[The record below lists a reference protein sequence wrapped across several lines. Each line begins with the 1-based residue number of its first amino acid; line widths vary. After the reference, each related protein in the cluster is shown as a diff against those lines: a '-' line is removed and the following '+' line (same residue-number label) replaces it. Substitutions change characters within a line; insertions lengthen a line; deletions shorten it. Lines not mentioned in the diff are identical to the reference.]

1 MNRFKILFALSGLM
15 ATSYAQERQ
24 DSIVQMEQV
33 TVTATRKAQSLA
45 SLPYAAEVM
54 QRNQLDRQLS
64 RTIPEALQGLP
75 GVFIQKTN
83 HAGGSPFVRGLTG
96 NQSLILV
103 DGIRLNNAIFRYG
116 PNQYMTLVDP
126 LIVDRIEV
134 VKGTGSVQYGSDAM
148 TGIINIHTQNLQ
160 FRDKPLWNHKLQS
173 RLTGN
178 GMETTWRPEIRY
190 EGKRFAFVLGADSK
204 RFGDLKG
211 GDTSGF
217 QRPSG
222 YSEKA
227 IDAKVKVDAGKDWV
241 ITLANHW
248 LAQDNVP
255 VYHKYRLENFAVN
268 TSDPISRGFSYLQ
281 VRKQYAKG
289 LVRQMDY
296 FVARQFIAEERYA
309 KKNGSNTTRYERDAV
324 STRSA
329 GADIF
334 MKFTG
339 YWDANSGVE
348 FYDDQIRSIRND
360 YSSAMLLQGNKR
372 GLYPD
377 RATYRNMAVYSMHH
391 FHWNRLNAEAGL
403 RYNRYMAKLTD
414 PALGEVALNPGAL
427 VFQGG
432 ISYRIAGKLYA
443 YANMSEGFRAPN
455 IDDLGT
461 LGIVDF
467 RYEIP
472 AYDLKPE
479 RSLNMESGVKYSAR
493 KTALSAS
500 VFRTN
505 LSGLIS
511 RIKTPAAIAGYDVYT
526 KVNVDKA
533 FIRGWEVQAS
543 IEPLK
548 GLQLAASGT
557 SLFGESIT
565 KTQPLR
571 RIPPFN
577 SRMSIGY
584 ARGNFSA
591 GLIYDHASPQRRLE
605 AGDKSDNRIPVGG
618 TPGFN
623 LLNAY
628 AGFEKGFLTTRLY
641 FSNIFNTDYRTHGS
655 GINGMGRAISLTT
668 IIQIS
673 QIKKQQ

>member
-1 MNRFKILFALSGLM
+1 MCFKQVLNCTLFSGISLNLQAQQ
-15 ATSYAQERQ
+15 AT
-24 DSIVQMEQV
+24 DSVVQMEQV
-33 TVTATRKAQSLA
+33 TVTATRKSQLLS
-45 SLPYAAEVM
+45 SLPYAAEVL
-54 QRNQLDRQLS
+54 QRSQLDRQVA
-64 RTIPEALQGLP
+64 RTVPEALQGVT

-103 DGIRLNNAIFRYG
+103 DGIRLNNSIFRFG

-148 TGIINIHTQNLQ
+148 TGVINIHTQRLQ
-160 FRDKPLWNHKLQS
+160 FTDKPVWKEKLQS

-178 GMETTWRPEIRY
+178 GMETTWRPELSY
-190 EGKRFAFVLGADSK
+190 QGKKIAFVIGGDTK
-204 RFGDLKG
+204 KFGDLKG
-211 GDTSGF
+211 GDTTGF

-227 IDAKVKVDAGKDWV
+227 FDAKFKVDAGRGWI
-241 ITLANHW
+241 ITMASHW
-248 LAQDNVP
+248 LEQDNVP

-268 TSDPISRGFSYLQ
+268 SSDPISRGFSYVQ
-281 VRKQYAKG
+281 VQKQFAKR
-289 LVRQMDY
+289 LVRQLD
-296 FVARQFIAEERYA
+296 FFTSRQFIAEERYSR
-309 KKNGSNTTRYERDAV
+309 KNGSNSTRYERDAI
-324 STRSA
+324 STLSA
-329 GADIF
+329 GADSY
-334 MKFTG
+334 MKFTD
-339 YWDANSGVE
+339 YWDANTGLE
-348 FYDDQIRSIRND
+348 MYADQVRSFRND
-360 YSSAMLLQGNKR
+360 YTAAMLPQGNKR

-377 RATYRNMAVYSMHH
+377 RAGYQNMAVYSMHH
-391 FHWNRLNAEAGL
+391 FHLKRLNVEAGL
-403 RYNRYMAKLTD
+403 RYNRYQANLTD
-414 PALGEVALNPGAL
+414 QTLGEVSLKPGAL

-432 ISYRIAGKLYA
+432 VSYRLTSKLYV
-443 YANMSEGFRAPN
+443 YANLSEGFRAPN

-479 RSLNMESGVKYSAR
+479 KSLNMEGGLKYNAR
-493 KTALSAS
+493 NLQVAAS

-511 RIKTPAAIAGYDVYT
+511 RIKTTAAIAGYDVYT

-533 FIRGWEVQAS
+533 YIRGWEAQAS
-543 IEPLK
+543 IEPIR
-548 GLQLAASGT
+548 GLSISASAT

-565 KTQPLR
+565 RSQPLR

-577 SRMSIGY
+577 GRLAAHYG
-584 ARGNFSA
+584 RGNFSV
-591 GLIYDHASPQRRLE
+591 GLMHDHASPQRRLE
-605 AGDKSDNRIPVGG
+605 AGDKADNRIPAGG

-623 LLNAY
+623 VVNAY
-628 AGFEKGFLTTRLY
+628 AGFEKGFISTRVYLN
-641 FSNIFNTDYRTHGS
+641 NIFNTDFRTHGS
-655 GINGMGRAISLTT
+655 GINGMGRAFSFNT
-668 IIQIS
+668 IIQFS
-673 QIKKQQ
+673 QLKK

>member
-1 MNRFKILFALSGLM
+1 MFLRNVFCSAFVSFFALDL
-15 ATSYAQERQ
+15 AAQQ
-24 DSIVQMEQV
+24 STDSIVQMEQV
-33 TVTATRKAQSLA
+33 TVTATRKPQSLA
-45 SLPYAAEVM
+45 SLPYAAVVM
-54 QRNQLDRQLS
+54 QHSELERQVS
-64 RTIPEALQGLP
+64 RTVPEALQGVP

-160 FRDKPLWNHKLQS
+160 FRDKPVWNEKLQS

-178 GMETTWRPEIRY
+178 GMETTWRPELSY
-190 EGKRFAFVLGADSK
+190 QGKKIAFVVGANTK

-211 GDTSGF
+211 GDTTGF

-227 IDAKVKVDAGKDWV
+227 FDAKLKVDAGRGWT
-241 ITLANHW
+241 ITVANHW

-255 VYHKYRLENFAVN
+255 VYHKYKLENFAVN
-268 TSDPISRGFSYLQ
+268 TSDPIRRGFSYLQ
-281 VRKQYAKG
+281 VQKQFNQGVVK
-289 LVRQMDY
+289 QID
-296 FVARQFIAEERYA
+296 FFTARQFIAEERYSR
-309 KKNGSNTTRYERDAV
+309 KNGSFATRFERDAI
-324 STRSA
+324 STLSA
-329 GADIF
+329 GADVYT
-334 MKFTG
+334 KFTAF
-339 YWDANSGVE
+339 WDANTGLE
-348 FYDDQIRSIRND
+348 IYTDQVRSYRND
-360 YSSAMLLQGNKR
+360 FIVSMLPQSNKR

-377 RATYRNMAVYSMHH
+377 RSNYQNMAVYSMHH
-391 FHWNRLNAEAGL
+391 FHLNRLNAEAGI
-403 RYNRYMAKLTD
+403 RFNKYRAKLSDLT
-414 PALGEVALNPGAL
+414 LGNVSIEPGAL

-432 ISYRIAGKLYA
+432 LSYRLAGKLYV
-443 YANMSEGFRAPN
+443 YANISEGFRAPN

-479 RSLNMESGVKYSAR
+479 RSLNLETGLKYSLK
-493 KTALSAS
+493 KTMFAAS

-526 KVNVDKA
+526 KVNLDKA
-533 FIRGWEVQAS
+533 FIRGWEIQVS
-543 IEPLK
+543 VEPMK
-548 GLQLAASGT
+548 GLLFAASAT
-557 SLFGESIT
+557 SLFGEST
-565 KTQPLR
+565 TQSQPLR

-577 SRMSIGY
+577 SRISAGYTRGKFSI
-584 ARGNFSA
+584 
-591 GLIYDHASPQRRLE
+591 GLIYDNASPQRRLE
-605 AGDKSDNRIPVGG
+605 AGDKSDNRIPAGG

-628 AGFEKGFLTTRLY
+628 AGFEKGFITSRLY

-668 IIQIS
+668 IVQFN
-673 QIKKQQ
+673 QLKK